1 MWIVELETDEVSSR
15 AIIYRGG
22 ISMSSKYTS
31 AGVELTFFN
40 ELGEQIEEL
49 EVWL

>member
-1 MWIVELETDEVSSR
+1 MWIVELETDQISSR

-22 ISMSSKYTS
+22 ISMSQKHTS

-40 ELGEQIEEL
+40 ELGK
-49 EVWL
+49 